1 VEAWNALGLVFW
13 RRGQLLDARAAF
25 GAANARS
32 ANAASLRHLSGVTR
46 ALAQGAL
53 SESHDAAHMARLML
67 LARPSAACKTATDRL
82 TLSAESVAHAKAAL
96 ALALADGSSWYCLA
110 MAHLAHAFVAGGG
123 AAEAMT
129 PVLKAFAQ
137 AERCGE
143 AARNPDFHFNRGV
156 ALRYLEDFQGAA
168 DSFTAAGQLDDTLP
182 WRQQLDSLVDDVS
195 RAHDL
200 VEARGRQK
208 PKRVAAAAAAAA
220 ATAPPVGFT
229 SATLSA
235 LVAGTNAD
243 KALACRLLATASAQG
258 AVPVVHVAVD
268 AAGDC
273 FALSLFGLREG
284 AAREGV
290 SVVVVAPHLSSA
302 QLRAGCRSL
311 GYPLVRVHGA
321 AGLLSGG
328 AHPNAHAELPV
339 LSARRS

>member
-1 VEAWNALGLVFW
+1 
-13 RRGQLLDARAAF
+13 
-25 GAANARS
+25 
-32 ANAASLRHLSGVTR
+32 
-46 ALAQGAL
+46 
-53 SESHDAAHMARLML
+53 ML
-67 LARPSAACKTATDRL
+67 LARPPTACKTATDRL

-96 ALALADGSSWYCLA
+96 AMALTDGSSWYCLA

-123 AAEAMT
+123 AAQAMA

-182 WRQQLDSLVDDVS
+182 WRQQLDSLLEDVG
-195 RAHDL
+195 RVHDM

-220 ATAPPVGFT
+220 STAPSPGFV

-235 LVAGTNAD
+235 LVVGANAD

-284 AAREGV
+284 AAREGM
-290 SVVVVAPHLSSA
+290 SVVIVAPHLRTA
-302 QLRAGCRSL
+302 VLRAGERSL
-311 GYPLVRVHGA
+311 AYPLVRVHGA

-328 AHPNAHAELPV
+328 AHPNAHAEPPTLTA
-339 LSARRS
+339 SRS